1 MNTEDV
7 LGFAKKALPWIGAAA
22 TGNIPALVAM
32 AAEVVSDKLGV
43 KVPATPD
50 AIAAAVSSATPEQL
64 LALKAADHEF
74 QLKMREWGYKETT
87 ELNAQ
92 SYADTANA
100 RARDVSLI
108 TVTGKT
114 NMRASVMLATTM
126 LALAAMVVVM
136 LFKDIDANTAVG
148 GVLLLLIGKFSN
160 AWDTAF
166 QFEFG
171 TNRTN
176 KAKDETIKTL
186 SEK

>member
-1 MNTEDV
+1 MNKADV

-22 TGNIPALVAM
+22 TGNVPALVAM
-32 AAEVVSDKLGV
+32 AAATVSDVLGV
-43 KVPATPD
+43 EVPATPTAMAS
-50 AIAAAVSSATPEQL
+50 AIATATPEQL
-64 LALKAADHEF
+64 LALKTAEF
-74 QLKMREWGYKETT
+74 EFELKMREWGYKEAT

-92 SYADTANA
+92 EFADTASA
-100 RARDVSLI
+100 RARDVEL
-108 TVTGKT
+108 TKVTGKT
-114 NMRASVMLATTM
+114 NLRASIMLGVTM
-126 LALAAMVVVM
+126 LALAGMVVVM

-171 TNRTN
+171 TNRSS
-176 KAKDETIKTL
+176 KVKDDAIKNM

>member
-1 MNTEDV
+1 
-7 LGFAKKALPWIGAAA
+7 
-22 TGNIPALVAM
+22 
-32 AAEVVSDKLGV
+32 
-43 KVPATPD
+43 
-50 AIAAAVSSATPEQL
+50 
-64 LALKAADHEF
+64 
-74 QLKMREWGYKETT
+74 MREWGYKETT